1 MFILNDT
8 SSKKRLQ
15 FFIFFLE
22 EFSLSV
28 FKSSRIL
35 IVGGDIIEAIVVGIS
50 YFHQDSM
57 TISNKQQ
64 QEFPSV
70 VYSRQTILLINY

>member
-1 MFILNDT
+1 MTHLLRKDYSF
-8 SSKKRLQ
+8 S
-15 FFIFFLE
+15 FFFLE
-22 EFSLSV
+22 EFSLCV
-28 FKSSRIL
+28 FKISRIL

>member
-1 MFILNDT
+1 MTHLLRKDYNF
-8 SSKKRLQ
+8 S
-15 FFIFFLE
+15 FFFLE
-22 EFSLSV
+22 EFSLCV

-35 IVGGDIIEAIVVGIS
+35 IVGGGIIEAIVVGIS